1 MESNL
6 KVLARTLT
14 YIWFHPNC
22 RNKQIESILRF
33 FTWQIDK
40 RISHQSLDLELAPGV
55 QLRCYPDSH
64 SASAVLYCGLYDY
77 DEMNFVLRYLRPED
91 SFLDVGANVGVYT
104 LLAASK
110 ITSGSIYSIEAL
122 PKNYER
128 LKENIELNQFEKIK
142 TYQLAVSDREGTIEL
157 SLNDCDSTPSILE
170 KNSVNKLIVK
180 TDTLDNILPNV
191 KNLNLAK
198 MDVEGAELLALKGAN
213 SLLQDPVPVWIL
225 EIIGTSAIE
234 LVDFLNS
241 YGYRLYQ
248 YSADA
253 NHLYPV
259 TLEQKQG
266 NNVLAIHHDYLDRV
280 TDRLSSHPQN

>member
-1 MESNL
+1 MLSNL

-14 YIWFHPNC
+14 YIWSHPNC
-22 RNKQIESILRF
+22 QKKQVQSIYRF
-33 FTWQIDK
+33 FEWQIYK
-40 RISHQSLDLELAPGV
+40 RIGYQHLDLELAPGV

-77 DEMNFVLRYLRPED
+77 NEMNFLLRYLRPED

-128 LKENIELNQFEKIK
+128 LKENIVLNQFERIQ
-142 TYQLAVSDREGTIEL
+142 TYQLAVSDKEGMIEL
-157 SLNDCDSTPSILE
+157 SLNDGDSTPSILGQ
-170 KNSVNKLIVK
+170 NSGHKLIVK
-180 TDTLDNILPNV
+180 TDMLDNILPNGTH
-191 KNLNLAK
+191 LTLAK
-198 MDVEGAELLALKGAN
+198 MDVEGAELLVLKGAK
-213 SLLQDPVPVWIL
+213 SLLKNPVFVWIL
-225 EIIGTSAIE
+225 EILGTSAIE

-253 NHLYPV
+253 NRLYPV

-266 NNVLAIHHDYLDRV
+266 NNVLAIHNDHLDLV
-280 TDRLSSHPQN
+280 TERLSSHPQN

>member
-22 RNKQIESILRF
+22 RKRRIESILRF
-33 FTWQIDK
+33 FKWQIDK
-40 RISHQSLDLELAPGV
+40 RIRDQSWDLELAPGV

-77 DEMNFVLRYLRPED
+77 DEMNFLLRYLRPED

-110 ITSGSIYSIEAL
+110 IISGSIYSIEAL
-122 PKNYER
+122 PQNYER
-128 LKENIELNQFEKIK
+128 LKENIELNQFERIQ
-142 TYQLAVSDREGTIEL
+142 TYQLAVSDREGMIEL
-157 SLNDCDSTPSILE
+157 SLNDGDSTPSILE
-170 KNSVNKLIVK
+170 GNATHKINVK
-180 TDTLDNILPNV
+180 TDKLDNILPQT
-191 KNLNLAK
+191 NLELAK

-213 SLLQDPVPVWIL
+213 LLLQDPVPVWIL

-241 YGYRLYQ
+241 YGYHLYQ

-253 NHLYPV
+253 NQLYPV

-266 NNVLAIHHDYLDRV
+266 NNVLAIHHDHLDRV
-280 TDRLSSHPQN
+280 LDRLSSYPQN